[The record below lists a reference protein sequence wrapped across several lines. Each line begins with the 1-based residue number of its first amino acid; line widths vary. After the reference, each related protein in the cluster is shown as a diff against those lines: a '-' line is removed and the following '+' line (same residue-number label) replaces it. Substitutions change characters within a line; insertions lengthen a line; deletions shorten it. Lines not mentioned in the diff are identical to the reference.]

1 MVLNGFNIFFSQI
14 LYKYLFSEIQDYL
27 PTRRFVHLMNENL
40 SRFKS
45 KTIRKNGI
53 EKEGNLMNS
62 FSYYDIPKL

>member
-27 PTRRFVHLMNENL
+27 PTRRFVHLMNEKL
-40 SRFKS
+40 PRFKS